1 MGKHCNWMR
10 MSACCLDPFSI
21 SASETQGAK
30 TPSNPD
36 YPLLSR
42 QASAPM
48 PIGSSAYPA
57 GFAAAASGGFPASS
71 GYPAASSGGFPSAR
85 AGLPSGS
92 WPSPG
97 GHHSISLS
105 PHSQVWL

>member
-1 MGKHCNWMR
+1 
-10 MSACCLDPFSI
+10 
-21 SASETQGAK
+21 
-30 TPSNPD
+30 
-36 YPLLSR
+36 
-42 QASAPM
+42 M
-48 PIGSSAYPA
+48 PIGSSAYSA